1 MRDYCTTCARTHKDP
16 WVPRW
21 RRESNDPSY
30 PKGFCTLRTWQE
42 HVFKY
47 GKLRPVRF
55 EADVWKN
62 MHDVTIP
69 INQMTEA
76 RLKVAIG
83 FIEKG
88 YRVYGQRS
96 KEISLR
102 KALAKLENGQ

>member
-1 MRDYCTTCARTHKDP
+1 MRDEYC
-16 WVPRW
+16 W
-21 RRESNDPSY
+21 RCGLGHAGPDRYSSHD
-30 PKGFCTLRTWQE
+30 E
-42 HVFKY
+42 HLFRY
-47 GKLRPVRF
+47 GRLRPVRF
-55 EADVWKN
+55 KADVWKN

-69 INQMTEA
+69 INQMTKA
-76 RLKVAIG
+76 QLKVAIL